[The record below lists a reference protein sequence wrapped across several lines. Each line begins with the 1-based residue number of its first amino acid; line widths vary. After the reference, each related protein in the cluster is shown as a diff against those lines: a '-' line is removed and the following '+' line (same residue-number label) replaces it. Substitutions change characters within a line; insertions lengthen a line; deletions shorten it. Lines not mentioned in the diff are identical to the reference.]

1 MSKIGIIIGREYW
14 MRVRKK
20 SFFLLTFLTPLLFIL
35 IAFLPII
42 ISKSTISTEKVVV
55 LDKTGQYLPVFKDTP
70 HYKFVPATRSLEE
83 YKQMGRENAE
93 EITAVLEIR
102 QDLLEHPD
110 QWSLFAYKQLPSGI
124 TDFINKSV
132 SDFLTSKKLQSHNI
146 PELEKIVKES
156 QVQLSV
162 PTYKWSAN
170 GEDERTS
177 GTLASIIGIGLTMV
191 IFLFI
196 NSYGSLVM
204 AGVLEEKKNRIMEVM
219 VSSVKPFDMM
229 MGKIIGIG
237 LVGITQIILWVVLTS
252 VLLVIASFIGL
263 GGIYDASAIA
273 GMSSSD
279 FSGMLGGT
287 LSSDDL
293 EGIQEVLTLFSSIN
307 VVEILTLFIIFF
319 VGGFMLYASLFAA
332 IGASVSGDEDTN
344 QFITPVMII
353 MFIGFYSAF
362 GSMQNPE
369 GPLAFWC
376 SMIPFTSPIVMMVR
390 LPYDVPLWQELLSI
404 VILYGS
410 FIAVT
415 WISAKVYR
423 VGILLYGK
431 KPSYKD
437 LWKWIRHS

>member
-1 MSKIGIIIGREYW
+1 
-14 MRVRKK
+14 
-20 SFFLLTFLTPLLFIL
+20 
-35 IAFLPII
+35 
-42 ISKSTISTEKVVV
+42 
-55 LDKTGQYLPVFKDTP
+55 
-70 HYKFVPATRSLEE
+70 
-83 YKQMGRENAE
+83 MGRENAE

>member
-42 ISKSTISTEKVVV
+42 IGKSTISTEKVVV
-55 LDKTGQYLPVFKDTP
+55 LDETGQYLPVFKDTP
-70 HYKFVPATRSLEE
+70 HYKFIPATHSLEE
-83 YKQMGRENAE
+83 YKQMGRENAQ

-132 SDFLTSKKLQSHNI
+132 SDHLTSKKLQSHNI
-146 PELEKIVKES
+146 PELENIVKES

-237 LVGITQIILWVVLTS
+237 LVGITQIVLWVVLTS

-263 GGIYDASAIA
+263 GGVYDASAIA
-273 GMSSSD
+273 EMSSSD
-279 FSGMLGGT
+279 FSGMMGGA
-287 LSSDDL
+287 LSSDNL
-293 EGIQEVLTLFSSIN
+293 AGIQEVLTLFSSIN

-353 MFIGFYSAF
+353 MFIGVYSAF

-390 LPYDVPLWQELLSI
+390 LPYDVPLWQELLS
-404 VILYGS
+404 VAILYGS

>member
-252 VLLVIASFIGL
+252 ALLVIASFIGL